1 MTDPLKLGPPP
12 LLETRYPAIGA
23 LQFHPDRHTV
33 RKSRYPIWPTVLSH
47 LQTHAAQLL
56 YTLYQGSLDV

>member
-12 LLETRYPAIGA
+12 LLETRDPSGWP
-23 LQFHPDRHTV
+23 LQLYPDRHAV
-33 RKSRYPIWPTVLSH
+33 WKNRYPIRPSVLPH
-47 LQTHAAQLL
+47 LQTHATQLL